1 MKIKNKVALGVV
13 FLFLVILTI
22 GGVGLYYVR
31 ELAQDTSNIIRNNV
45 ETLQYV
51 RNVLYALENSSSST
65 TDSIAINVRHQ
76 EKNITEPHEL
86 EHTLQMRK
94 AFDAYKQN
102 PHDSAAISDL
112 RQAALAIG
120 DVNLQAM
127 TRKNEI
133 ALNTA
138 VRARNYVILIVTTF
152 ALIAFSFIINFPG
165 YIANPIVQLT
175 ASIKSIANKNYE
187 ERLHFDRKD
196 EFEELAQAFNLMAE
210 KLDEYEHSNLAKVL
224 FEKRRIETIINEMTD
239 PVIGLDEN
247 NHVVFANDQALTLL
261 SLNRQNLIGQYAPD
275 VAVENDLFRNLIR
288 RDSEPGNAKPSQAS
302 NLVKVVLEGKENYF
316 AKETVAIHYTATGE
330 HNEITIGQVV
340 FLRNITPFKELD
352 LAKTNFIATISH
364 ELKTPIASLQMCTKL
379 LQDTR
384 VGALNDEQFNITRTM
399 NDEIARLSNITHE
412 LLDLAQVESG
422 NIKVN
427 VQTVHPGEIVRY
439 ALEAVR
445 FQADQKKLTIDTRLQ
460 DSISDV
466 KADADKTTWV
476 LVNLLT
482 NAIRYSPE
490 GGTIIL
496 SCMRQYDKVRFAVQ
510 DFGPGIDRKYCDRI
524 FEKFYQVPG
533 TVSGSGLGLAISK
546 EFIDA
551 QGGQIAVESEV
562 GKGSQFSFQLLTA

>member
-1 MKIKNKVALGVV
+1 MTIKNKVALGVV

-45 ETLQYV
+45 ESLQYV
-51 RNVLYALENSSSST
+51 RNVLYALERNT
-65 TDSIAINVRHQ
+65 PVTDDSIALNVLHQ
-76 EKNITEPHEL
+76 EKNITEPNEL
-86 EHTLQMRK
+86 ELTLKLKEAFTTYQKAPQDSASIHTLRE
-94 AFDAYKQN
+94 
-102 PHDSAAISDL
+102 
-112 RQAALAIG
+112 AALAIQEL
-120 DVNLQAM
+120 NLNAIM
-127 TRKNEI
+127 RKNDI

-138 VRARNYVILIVTTF
+138 VRARNYVILIATTF

-224 FEKRRIETIINEMTD
+224 FEKRRIETIINQMAD

-247 NHVVFANDQALTLL
+247 NRVVFANDQALTLL
-261 SLNRQNLIGQYAPD
+261 ALTRQNLIGQYAPD
-275 VAVENDLFRNLIR
+275 VAVDNDLFRNLIR
-288 RDSEPGNAKPSQAS
+288 RDTDTSRHTNTGN
-302 NLVKVVLEGKENYF
+302 LIKVVLDGKENYF
-316 AKETVAIHYTATGE
+316 AKEAVTIDYTPTGE
-330 HNEITIGQVV
+330 QHEITIGQVL

-384 VGALNDEQFNITRTM
+384 VGGLNDEQFNITQTM

-427 VQTVHPGEIVRY
+427 VQSVHPRQIVQY

-445 FQADQKKLTIDTRLQ
+445 FQADQKHITIDTRLQ
-460 DSISDV
+460 ESITNV
-466 KADADKTTWV
+466 KADPDKTTWV

-482 NAIRYSPE
+482 NTIRYSPTN
-490 GGTIIL
+490 GTIIL
-496 SCMRQYDKVRFAVQ
+496 SCTRQHDRINFSVQ
-510 DFGPGIDRKYCDRI
+510 DFGPGIDHKYRDRL

-533 TVSGSGLGLAISK
+533 TASGSGLGLAISK

-551 QGGQIAVESEV
+551 QGGQITVSTEV
-562 GKGSQFSFQLLTA
+562 GKGSQFSFQLLVA

>member
-51 RNVLYALENSSSST
+51 RSILSALENDSPSAL
-65 TDSIAINVRHQ
+65 DSIDLNVRYQ

-86 EHTLQMRK
+86 EYTLALRK

-102 PHDSAAISDL
+102 PHDSAATSNL
-112 RQAALAIG
+112 RQVALAIQ
-120 DVNLQAM
+120 DVNLQGM

-138 VRARNYVILIVTTF
+138 VRARNYVIMIVTTF

-224 FEKRRIETIINEMTD
+224 FEKRRIETIINEMAD

-247 NHVVFANDQALTLL
+247 NRVVFANDQALTLL

-288 RDSEPGNAKPSQAS
+288 RDTETRNKSSQAS
-302 NLVKVVLEGKENYF
+302 NLVKVVLDGKENYF
-316 AKETVAIHYTATGE
+316 AKETVSIHYTATGE
-330 HNEITIGQVV
+330 HNEITIGQVL

-379 LQDTR
+379 LQDAR
-384 VGALNDEQFNITRTM
+384 VGALNDEQFNITKTM

-460 DSISDV
+460 ESISDV
-466 KADADKTTWV
+466 KADPDKTTWV

-496 SCMRQYDKVRFAVQ
+496 SCIRQYDKVRFAVQ
-510 DFGPGIDRKYCDRI
+510 DFGPGIDRKYRDRL

-533 TVSGSGLGLAISK
+533 TASGSGLGLAISK

-562 GKGSQFSFQLLTA
+562 GKGSQFSFQLLVA

>member
-51 RNVLYALENSSSST
+51 RSILSALENDSPSAL
-65 TDSIAINVRHQ
+65 DSIDLNVRYQ

-86 EHTLQMRK
+86 EYTLALRK
-94 AFDAYKQN
+94 AFDAYKQT
-102 PHDSAAISDL
+102 PHDSAAISNL
-112 RQAALAIG
+112 RQVALAIQ
-120 DVNLQAM
+120 DVNLQGM

-138 VRARNYVILIVTTF
+138 VRARNYVIMIVTTF

-165 YIANPIVQLT
+165 YIANPIVRLT

-224 FEKRRIETIINEMTD
+224 FEKRRIETIINEMAD

-247 NHVVFANDQALTLL
+247 NRVVFANDQALTLL

-288 RDSEPGNAKPSQAS
+288 RDTETSNKSSQAS
-302 NLVKVVLEGKENYF
+302 NLVKVVLDGKENYF
-316 AKETVAIHYTATGE
+316 AKETVSIHYTATGE
-330 HNEITIGQVV
+330 HNEITIGQVL

-379 LQDTR
+379 LQDAR
-384 VGALNDEQFNITRTM
+384 VGALNDEQFNITKTM

-460 DSISDV
+460 ESISDV
-466 KADADKTTWV
+466 KADPDKTTWV

-496 SCMRQYDKVRFAVQ
+496 SCIRQYNKVRFAVQ
-510 DFGPGIDRKYCDRI
+510 DFGPGIDRKYRDRL

-533 TVSGSGLGLAISK
+533 TASGSGLGLAISK

-562 GKGSQFSFQLLTA
+562 GKGSQFSFQLLVA